1 MTAVDAHASEALA
14 GDALVPGGKD
24 EATRKGGASGTGPTT
39 GSRPRGGRS
48 KRGVNGWV
56 VLVMICALTLLMVF
70 PFWIALING
79 FKPATEYIHNGPLS
93 IPTTLDLS
101 ALTKF
106 WVSIDFNRKLL
117 NSVIISGGVALI
129 AVALSLFSAYA
140 IGVGRIRGRVRILA
154 IFMVAFT
161 IPQEALVYPLF
172 KLSRDTG
179 LYDSI
184 WGVMIIM
191 AVLQSAFGT
200 YMLSSVLGSFPKEV
214 LEAARLDG
222 AGRWQVLRDIVLP
235 LTRPTLAVLVTFFFI
250 WTWNDFFLPMILLPS
265 AKNQTVSV
273 ALGALSG
280 QYTSDPTALAAAS
293 LAGILPALVFF
304 LIFQRTLMRGINIGA
319 IK

>member
-1 MTAVDAHASEALA
+1 VS
-14 GDALVPGGKD
+14 
-24 EATRKGGASGTGPTT
+24 
-39 GSRPRGGRS
+39 
-48 KRGVNGWV
+48 GWV
-56 VLVMICALTLLMVF
+56 VLVMTCALALLMIF
-70 PFWIALING
+70 PLWIALING
-79 FKPATEYIHNGPLS
+79 FKPADDYIHNGPLS
-93 IPTTLDLS
+93 LPSRLDFS
-101 ALTKF
+101 ALANF

-117 NSVIISGGVALI
+117 NSVIISGGVAFI
-129 AVALSLFSAYA
+129 AVALSLFSAFA
-140 IGVGRIRGRVRILA
+140 IGIGRIKGRVWILA
-154 IFMVAFT
+154 V
-161 IPQEALVYPLF
+161 F
-172 KLSRDTG
+172 KISRDTG

-184 WGVMIIM
+184 WGVVIIL

-200 YMLSSVLGSFPKEV
+200 YMLSSVLGTFPKEV

-222 AGRWQVLRDIVLP
+222 AGRWQLLRDIVLP